1 MRSAVTAAVPVS
13 GEGVA
18 AIVVLVAN
26 VGLVPYWKLGNVD
39 VDPTV
44 RVPFNVADV
53 DVVCVA
59 AFVVTVTAVFQLAR
73 LASVKDP
80 PRAASRARSSFA
92 SYSFRSAITSAGS
105 CPAAI
110 SAL

>member
-1 MRSAVTAAVPVS
+1 M
-13 GEGVA
+13 A

-26 VGLVPYWKLGNVD
+26 VGLVPYWKLDNVD
-39 VDPTV
+39 VVPTV
-44 RVPFNVADV
+44 SVPCNVADA

-73 LASVKDP
+73 FASVKDP
-80 PRAASRARSSFA
+80 PRAASRARSSLA
-92 SYSFRSAITSAGS
+92 ACSFRSAITSAGS